1 MAALL
6 QRLRLALIGIT
17 ASALILLAVL
27 VTVLRLVLPMAGDY
41 REQVAGEL
49 GAMLGHP
56 VQIGALDARWRLLG
70 PRVYLDDVAILGE
83 EGEPALLQ
91 VQRLDLGV
99 RVWNSLWH
107 GQLRFHA
114 VRVLGADVHVQR
126 DADGRLQISGAGMAA
141 IEEAPV
147 PGRGTRVF
155 EMLAGTT
162 FRLESSRLRY
172 TDRILDLDYRF
183 DDLNLDVG
191 VESDALRLAGEVFL
205 PAELGRALTVGLDL
219 RGDPGAMETWR
230 GQFHVRGRGIVVD
243 HLPDESLARRVRATA
258 GSLDVEL
265 WGRIAAGHVDRVRAR
280 VQAEDI
286 RLGAAAAPDTADVR
300 HSAHLQTLRVDALWE
315 QRGADGWQLR
325 LHRARLRHV
334 GGSEAEMGLSLAYR
348 GADEQHRFWGEA
360 EGLRLDHL
368 TPLVLSQ
375 DLLSDT
381 QRDLLATLLPAG
393 EVPRLRFHG
402 HLAGA
407 GESPRFAATGEFR
420 ELALEPHERFP
431 GFHGLSGSFSLYHD
445 GGEVSLE
452 GRNVRLD
459 VPRLFADSLWL
470 DGLDG
475 TVAWQRTEQGHR
487 LSSERLR
494 VHNEDLRAEGQL
506 VVDLGPEPR
515 MELVVDFAD
524 GDGSRTARYLPVGIM
539 PAKTYEWLS
548 QSIVSGR
555 VLDGRL
561 EFRGPFRKFPLDENE
576 GLFEVRA
583 RVADGVLDYQPGWP
597 AIREMAGELIFDDRG
612 MRAESASGRLFDAHI
627 RDARVRIA
635 NYRAAELEV
644 EGQAEG
650 PLTDMLRYVRES
662 PLARGLDR
670 LLDDTRAEG
679 DSTLSLSLH
688 MPLHRAGGGVAATR
702 VNGAVALDDNRVRL
716 ASQPVDFHEARGVVH
731 FTEATVAAD
740 GITALFNGE
749 TVTLAARM
757 PAREALTVR
766 AEGMQPFSALEPHV
780 PEFLRP
786 HFRGRALWTAELTV
800 PHGGGTPLLRLDS
813 MLEGVRSDLPEPLAK
828 TVEARMPLQ
837 VEVPLAASEIP
848 VRIRYG
854 TILSAVLHPA
864 DGADGLRGEL
874 RFNDGEARMPE
885 TGLRLAGRIERL
897 SVDAWRA
904 VLDDT
909 PTDAALQAGR
919 GVSALELY
927 LGELSTGTRLLREVQ
942 LNATRGRERWQVRVD
957 APALRGQIDIPR
969 DFRGAAPLALNLE
982 VLDLD
987 QMAAPAADP
996 PLEPQRLDPRAM
1008 PGIRGG
1014 IVRLVHDGRTF
1025 RDVRIEAARIRD
1037 GLQIHHLQAATGGGH
1052 ANLRVTGDWRVLGT
1066 GQHQTQLRF
1075 DLTTGHVGRMLT
1087 DLGFQHGFDRGE
1099 GRLEGQLRWPD
1110 APTHFTWSGLQGTG
1124 RVDMEN
1130 GRLVEVEP
1138 GAGRLLGLFSL
1149 DMLPRRLS
1157 LDFRDV
1163 FQRGFMFDKLS
1174 GTVRLVDSDAYTPD
1188 LTVRGAAATVR
1199 IEGRSGLAARDHDQ
1213 RIVVTPRLG
1222 GTLPVAGAILGGPVA
1237 GAAVFIL
1244 DRVLGVGRSIDEAS
1258 RVEYRVTGSWRE
1270 PVVETVARP
1279 AEPQAERNP

>member
-17 ASALILLAVL
+17 ASVLILLAVL
-27 VTVLRLVLPMAGDY
+27 VTVLRLVLPMAADY

-49 GAMLGHP
+49 GALLGHP
-56 VQIGALDARWRLLG
+56 VQIGALDARWHLLG
-70 PRVYLDDVAILGE
+70 PRVYLNDVAILGE

-99 RVWNSLWH
+99 HLWDSLWY
-107 GQLRFHA
+107 GQLRFHS
-114 VRVLGADVHVQR
+114 VRVLGADVHVTR
-126 DADGRLQISGAGMAA
+126 DADGKLNVSGAAMAA
-141 IEEAPV
+141 MEEAPSQAH
-147 PGRGTRVF
+147 GTRVF

-162 FRLESSRLRY
+162 FRLQSSRLRY
-172 TDRILDLDYRF
+172 TDQLLDLDYRL

-205 PAELGRALTVGLDL
+205 PAELGRVLTVGVDL
-219 RGDPGAMETWR
+219 RGDPESMETWR
-230 GQFHVRGRGIVVD
+230 GQFHLRGKGIVID
-243 HLPDESLARRVRATA
+243 RLPDESLARRVNANS
-258 GSLDVEL
+258 GILDLEL
-265 WGRIAAGHVDRVRAR
+265 WGHIAAGRVDRVRAR
-280 VQAEDI
+280 VRAEDV
-286 RLGAAAAPDTADVR
+286 RLGAPASDAADVQ
-300 HSAHLQTLRVDALWE
+300 HSAHLQKLDADALWE
-315 QRGADGWQLR
+315 QRGPDGWQLR
-325 LHRARLRHV
+325 LHHARMRHV
-334 GGSEAEMGLSLAYR
+334 GGPEVEMGLSLVHRRA
-348 GADEQHRFWGEA
+348 GEQQRFWGEA
-360 EGLRLDHL
+360 EGLRLDQL
-368 TPLVLSQ
+368 LPLLLSQ

-381 QRDLLATLLPAG
+381 QRDLLAALRPAG
-393 EVPRLRFHG
+393 ELPQLRFHG
-402 HLAGA
+402 DLS
-407 GESPRFAATGEFR
+407 GEDEPRFAAVGEFR

-431 GFHGLSGSFSLYHD
+431 GFNGVSGSFSVYHD
-445 GGEVSLE
+445 GGEVSLQS
-452 GRNVRLD
+452 RNVRLD
-459 VPRLFADSLWL
+459 MPRLFADSLWV
-470 DGLDG
+470 DAVDA
-475 TVAWQRTEQGHR
+475 TVVWERMEDGHR
-487 LSSERLR
+487 VSSERLR
-494 VHNEDLRAEGQL
+494 VHNEDLRAEGRL

-515 MELVVDFAD
+515 MELEVDFAD

-539 PAKTYEWLS
+539 PPTTYQWLS
-548 QSIVSGR
+548 RSIVEGR

-561 EFRGPFRKFPLDENE
+561 VFRGPLKKFPLDENE

-612 MRAESASGRLFDAHI
+612 MRAESASGRLFDARIH
-627 RDARVRIA
+627 DARVRIV

-644 EGQAEG
+644 EGQVEG

-670 LLDDTRAEG
+670 LLDDTQAEG
-679 DSTLSLSLH
+679 DSTLSLSLL

-702 VNGAVALDDNRVRL
+702 VKGAVELDDNRVRL
-716 ASQPVDFHEARGVVH
+716 VSQPVDFNQARGVVN
-731 FTEATVAAD
+731 FTEATVSAE
-740 GITALFNGE
+740 GVTALLNGE
-749 TVTLAARM
+749 TITLAARM
-757 PAREALTVR
+757 PAKEALTVR
-766 AEGMQPFSALEPHV
+766 AEGMQPVSALETHV

-786 HFRGRALWTAELTV
+786 HLRGRALWTAELTV
-800 PHGGGTPLLRLDS
+800 PHGGGTSLLRLNS
-813 MLEGVRSDLPEPLAK
+813 MLEGVRSDLPAPLAK
-828 TVEARMPLQ
+828 TVESRIPLQ
-837 VEVPLAASEIP
+837 VEVPLASSEIP

-854 TILSAVLHPA
+854 DILSAVLLPTDTA
-864 DGADGLRGEL
+864 DGVQGEL

-885 TGLRLAGRIERL
+885 RGLRLAGRIDRL

-909 PTDAALQAGR
+909 PTDAALQTGR
-919 GVSALELY
+919 GVVALDLY
-927 LGELSTGTRLLREVQ
+927 LTEMSTGTRLLREVQ
-942 LNATRGRERWQVRVD
+942 LNATRGPERWQARVD

-969 DFRGAAPLALNLE
+969 DFKGVAPLTLNLE
-982 VLDLD
+982 LLDLD
-987 QMAAPAADP
+987 QMAAPTTDMAP
-996 PLEPQRLDPRAM
+996 ERQRLDPREM

-1014 IVRLVHDGRTF
+1014 IARLVFDGRAF
-1025 RDVRIEAARIRD
+1025 RDVRIEATRIRD
-1037 GLQIHHLQAATGGGH
+1037 GLQIHYLQVDSAGGH
-1052 ANLRVTGDWRVLGT
+1052 AKLRVTGDWRVLGS

-1124 RVDMEN
+1124 RVDMDN

-1163 FQRGFMFDKLS
+1163 FQRGFLFDKLS
-1174 GTVRLVDSDAYTPD
+1174 GTVHLVGSDAYTSD
-1188 LTVRGAAATVR
+1188 LTVRGVAATVR
-1199 IEGRSGLAARDHDQ
+1199 IEGRSGLVVRDHDQ

-1222 GTLPVAGAILGGPVA
+1222 GTLPMAGVILGGPVA

-1258 RVEYRVTGSWRE
+1258 RVEYRVTGSWQE
-1270 PVVETVARP
+1270 PVVETLARP